1 MVFLFHFVTRR
12 KELKDSES
20 ERAGERQK
28 RFSTE
33 RDFFRH
39 FSRLS
44 LSLFSLS
51 LARSLAPHG
60 QQAASAPADA
70 SGRNRPRHSE
80 QGDVDADDCDSRS
93 SIDALFLGPYGAT
106 SGR

>member
-1 MVFLFHFVTRR
+1 MKERASVRNDFRR
-12 KELKDSES
+12 KE
-20 ERAGERQK
+20 
-28 RFSTE
+28 T
-33 RDFFRH
+33 FFVT
-39 FSRLS
+39 FPAC